1 MLGKRIAVAIRV
13 LPRVLLPALVACT
26 LAPRA
31 GAVTL
36 RANSSTVSAPGDQ
49 AQICVALETE
59 GKTVAG
65 TQNDLEW
72 DTSCASLPNKA
83 SCVVNAQHGKQ
94 LQSAMPKGDGVPPL
108 RALVLSLS
116 DVKPIADS
124 ELYCCT
130 FSAKMKE
137 PGCCDIKVTRVG
149 ASTPDG
155 KALDTKGVGGQLCY
169 GEEPAAAGEP
179 AAPGEPAVA
188 GEPAAAAKPAAA
200 AEAGG
205 GGGGWFGCQVA
216 PGASGLSP
224 LLQIVITGFAFALLR
239 RRRT

>member
-1 MLGKRIAVAIRV
+1 MVGKRIAVVTRALARAF
-13 LPRVLLPALVACT
+13 LPALVACA
-26 LAPRA
+26 LAPPA

-49 AQICVALETE
+49 AQICIALETE
-59 GKTVAG
+59 GSTVAG

-83 SCVVNAQHGKQ
+83 SCVVNEQHGKQ
-94 LQSAMPKGDGVPPL
+94 LQSAMPNGEGSAPF
-108 RALVLSLS
+108 RAFVLSLS
-116 DVKPIADS
+116 DVKPITDS

-130 FSAKMKE
+130 FRAEMKE

-155 KALDTKGVGGQLCY
+155 KALDTKGVNGQLCY
-169 GEEPAAAGEP
+169 GKEPSAAG
-179 AAPGEPAVA
+179 
-188 GEPAAAAKPAAA
+188 KPAAA
-200 AEAGG
+200 PQPQAAAKASGGSGG
-205 GGGGWFGCQVA
+205 GSGWFGCQVA
-216 PGASGLSP
+216 PTSGLSP
-224 LLQIVITGFAFALLR
+224 LLQILVTGFAFALLR